1 MGCRPERA
9 GAQKPGR
16 ALECPQLRLHAERG
30 NERVSVISPGISF
43 LRVNDLPRYW
53 HTLKY
58 LRPAQFYGRLYFRLA
73 RLRPC
78 LAAAPAQREARGEW
92 CWPAC
97 RQPSLTGPRAFR
109 FLNVAG
115 NLDEVGWDGAERE
128 KLWRY
133 NQHYFDDLN
142 AHDAG
147 SRGDWHAGLI
157 ADWIAANPPGS
168 GTGWEPYPTSLRI
181 VNWVKWSLAGH
192 ELPDAV
198 RHSLVVQVR
207 WLRRRLEW
215 HLLGN
220 HLFANAKAMIFA
232 GCYFDGPEASAW
244 LDKGLAILAAELP
257 EQILADGGQFER
269 SPMYHALAVEDV
281 LDLINVFRAC
291 PDAVPQT
298 WRSWSEALSGLAS
311 LMLDW
316 LAVMCHPDGEIA
328 FFNDAATRV
337 APTPQEL
344 AEYAA
349 RLGVRCQVAVG
360 AQPPSRLG
368 LSGLAHSDRSVEGLS
383 SDDVT
388 VRQLA
393 ESGYIRLSAPQ
404 AVALLDVA
412 PIGPDYLP
420 GHAHADTLSF
430 ELSLCGQ
437 RVIVNGGTSCY
448 GLGPERL
455 RQRATAAHSTVEV
468 GGENSSELWGGF
480 RVARRARPFD
490 LLVNASVGGVAVS
503 CYHDGYRRLSGGP
516 IHKREWR
523 MTPTGLEVRDS
534 VSGSLP
540 AVARFLLHP
549 DIQVSIER
557 SSRCLLTLPGGE
569 RVSIEVVVGE
579 FRLESSYYAP
589 EFGKIIETRCLAVV
603 LVGGASVTKLQW
615 C

>member
-1 MGCRPERA
+1 M
-9 GAQKPGR
+9 
-16 ALECPQLRLHAERG
+16 RL
-30 NERVSVISPGISF
+30 
-43 LRVNDLPRYW
+43 NDLPRYW

-58 LRPAQFYGRLYFRLA
+58 LKPVQFYGRLYFRLA
-73 RLRPC
+73 RPRPC

-142 AHDAG
+142 ARDAG
-147 SRGDWHAGLI
+147 SRCEWHAGLI
-157 ADWIAANPPGS
+157 ADWIAANPPGL

-192 ELPDAV
+192 VVPDAA
-198 RHSLVVQVR
+198 RHSLAVQAR

-220 HLFANAKAMIFA
+220 HLFANAKALIFA
-232 GCYFDGPEASAW
+232 GCYFEGPEASVW
-244 LDKGLAILAAELP
+244 LDRGLAILAAELP

-281 LDLINVFRAC
+281 LDLINLFRAC
-291 PDAVPQT
+291 PDAVPQA
-298 WRSWSEALSGLAS
+298 WRSWSETLPGMAS
-311 LMLDW
+311 RMLDW
-316 LAVMCHPDGEIA
+316 LIIMCHPDGEIA
-328 FFNDAATRV
+328 FFNDAAIGI
-337 APTPQEL
+337 APSPQEL

-349 RLGVRCQVAVG
+349 LLGIQAQVDVG
-360 AQPPSRLG
+360 AQPPARLG
-368 LSGLAHSDRSVEGLS
+368 LGGLS
-383 SDDVT
+383 SVSRPEGGASSDAVT

-393 ESGYIRLSAPQ
+393 ESGYIRLTTPQ

-430 ELSLCGQ
+430 ELSVCGQ
-437 RVIVNGGTSCY
+437 RVLVNGGTSRY
-448 GLGPERL
+448 GLGPQRL
-455 RQRATAAHSTVEV
+455 RERATAAHSTVEI
-468 GGENSSELWGGF
+468 GGEDSSEVWGGF

-490 LLVNASVGGVAVS
+490 LRVNASMDGVAVS
-503 CYHDGYRRLSGGP
+503 CSHDGYRRLPGRP
-516 IHKREWR
+516 IHQREWR
-523 MTPTGLEVRDS
+523 MTPTSLEVRDS
-534 VSGSLP
+534 VTGPLP
-540 AVARFLLHP
+540 SVARYLLHP
-549 DIQVSIER
+549 DIQVSVEGP
-557 SSRCLLTLPGGE
+557 SRWLLTLPGGG
-569 RVSIEVVVGE
+569 RVWMEVVVGE
-579 FRLESSYYAP
+579 FRLESGYYAQ
-589 EFGKIIETRCLAVV
+589 EFGKLIGARCLAVE
-603 LVGGASVTKLQW
+603 LVGGASVIKLEW
-615 C
+615 G

>member
-1 MGCRPERA
+1 MRPSL
-9 GAQKPGR
+9 GS
-16 ALECPQLRLHAERG
+16 HVVRG
-30 NERVSVISPGISF
+30 SERVSIISPGISF
-43 LRVNDLPRYW
+43 LRLNDLPRYW

-58 LRPAQFYGRLYFRLA
+58 LKPVQFYGRLYFRLA
-73 RLRPC
+73 RPRPC
-78 LAAAPAQREARGEW
+78 LAASPAQRAARGEW

-142 AHDAG
+142 ARDAG
-147 SRGDWHAGLI
+147 SRGEWHAGLV
-157 ADWIAANPPGS
+157 ADWIAANPPGL
-168 GTGWEPYPTSLRI
+168 GTGWEPYPTSMRI

-192 ELPDAV
+192 VVPDEAL
-198 RHSLVVQVR
+198 HSLAVQAR

-220 HLFANAKAMIFA
+220 HLFANAKALIFA
-232 GCYFDGPEASAW
+232 GCYFQGPEASAW
-244 LDKGLAILAAELP
+244 LDKGLAILAAEFP

-291 PDAVPQT
+291 PDAVPQA
-298 WRSWSEALSGLAS
+298 WRSWTGALPGLAS
-311 LMLDW
+311 RMMNW

-328 FFNDAATRV
+328 FFNDAAIGI
-337 APTPQEL
+337 APSPQEITD
-344 AEYAA
+344 YAA
-349 RLGVRCQVAVG
+349 RLGIQRQADVG
-360 AQPPSRLG
+360 AQPPARPGLGG
-368 LSGLAHSDRSVEGLS
+368 LSRSDRPEGGPS
-383 SDDVT
+383 FDAVT

-393 ESGYIRLSAPQ
+393 ESGYIRLATPQ

-430 ELSLCGQ
+430 ELSVFGQ
-437 RVIVNGGTSCY
+437 RVIVNGGTSRY

-455 RQRATAAHSTVEV
+455 RERATAAHSTVEV
-468 GGENSSELWGGF
+468 AGENSSEVWGGF

-490 LLVNASVGGVAVS
+490 LQVNASMDGIAVS
-503 CYHDGYRRLSGGP
+503 CSHDGYRRLPGRP
-516 IHKREWR
+516 IHQREWR
-523 MTPTGLEVRDS
+523 MTPTSLEVRDS
-534 VSGSLP
+534 LTGLLP
-540 AVARFLLHP
+540 AVARYLLHP
-549 DIQVSIER
+549 DIQVSMEG

-569 RVSIEVVVGE
+569 RVSMEVVVGE
-579 FRLESSYYAP
+579 FRLESGYYAA
-589 EFGKIIETRCLAVV
+589 EFGKIIETRCLAVA
-603 LVGGASVTKLQW
+603 LVGGASVTNLIW
-615 C
+615 Y

>member
-1 MGCRPERA
+1 MRPSL
-9 GAQKPGR
+9 GS
-16 ALECPQLRLHAERG
+16 HAERG
-30 NERVSVISPGISF
+30 NERVSIISPGISF

-58 LRPAQFYGRLYFRLA
+58 LKPVQFYGRLYFRLA
-73 RLRPC
+73 RPRPC
-78 LAAAPAQREARGEW
+78 LAAPPAQRAARGEW

-97 RQPSLTGPRAFR
+97 RQPSLTGPRAFC

-115 NLDEVGWDGAERE
+115 DLDEVGWDGAARE

-142 AHDAG
+142 ARDAG
-147 SRGDWHAGLI
+147 SRGEWHAGLV
-157 ADWIAANPPGS
+157 ADWIAANPPGL

-192 ELPDAV
+192 ELPDAA
-198 RHSLVVQVR
+198 RHSLAVQAR

-220 HLFANAKAMIFA
+220 HLFANAKALIFA
-232 GCYFDGPEASAW
+232 GCYFQGPEASAW
-244 LDKGLAILAAELP
+244 LDKGLAILAAEFP

-291 PDAVPQT
+291 PDAVPQA
-298 WRSWSEALSGLAS
+298 WRSWTGALPGLAS
-311 LMLDW
+311 RMMNW

-328 FFNDAATRV
+328 FFNDAAMGI
-337 APTPQEL
+337 APSPREL
-344 AEYAA
+344 AGYAA
-349 RLGVRCQVAVG
+349 LLGIQPQVDVG
-360 AQPPSRLG
+360 AQPPARPGLG
-368 LSGLAHSDRSVEGLS
+368 GVSDSDRPVGGPFT
-383 SDDVT
+383 DVVT
-388 VRQLA
+388 VRQLT
-393 ESGYIRLSAPQ
+393 ESGYIRLATPQ

-430 ELSLCGQ
+430 ELSVCGQ

-455 RQRATAAHSTVEV
+455 RERATAAHSTVEV
-468 GGENSSELWGGF
+468 AGENSSEVWGGF

-490 LLVNASVGGVAVS
+490 LRVNASMDGVDVS
-503 CYHDGYRRLSGGP
+503 CSHDGYRRLPGRP
-516 IHKREWR
+516 IHQREWR

-534 VSGSLP
+534 VTGSLP
-540 AVARFLLHP
+540 AVARYHLHP
-549 DIQVSIER
+549 DIQVSMEG
-557 SSRCLLTLPGGE
+557 SSRYLLTLPGGE
-569 RVSIEVVVGE
+569 RVSMEVVVGE
-579 FRLESSYYAP
+579 YRLESGYYAQ
-589 EFGKIIETRCLAVV
+589 EFGKVIGARCLAVK
-603 LVGGASVTKLQW
+603 LVGGASVIKLVW
-615 C
+615 G